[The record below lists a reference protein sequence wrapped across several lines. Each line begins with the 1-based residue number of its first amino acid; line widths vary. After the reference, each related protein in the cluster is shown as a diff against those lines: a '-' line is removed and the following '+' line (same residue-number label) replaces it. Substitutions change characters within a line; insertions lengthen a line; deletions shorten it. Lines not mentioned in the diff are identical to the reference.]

1 MPDLDYTRIV
11 AVTNRHICY
20 EGKKDIFENGEAA
33 LLAQIKRLTDLGVSG
48 IVLREKDMQEDDYEI
63 LARRAIEICAGTD
76 TRLILHHFTRVAIRL
91 NYSHIQLPYDS
102 FLKETDKNRWQ
113 TLGTSVH
120 SIEDA
125 IKAESLGAAY
135 LVAGHVFA
143 TDCKKGLPPRGI
155 KFLEEICETAHIPVY
170 AIGGITTENIQD
182 IYSAGA
188 KKACIMS
195 GLMRI

>member
-20 EGKKDIFENGEAA
+20 EGKKDIFENVEAA

-76 TRLILHHFTRVAIRL
+76 TRLILHHFIRVAIRL

>member
-1 MPDLDYTRIV
+1 MSIDYTRIV

-20 EGKKDIFENGEAA
+20 EGKKDIFENEEAA

-48 IVLREKDMQEDDYEI
+48 IVLREKDMQEADYEA
-63 LARRAIEICAGTD
+63 LARQVAEICSGTD
-76 TRLILHHFTRVAIRL
+76 TRLILHNFTQVALRL
-91 NYSHIQLPYDS
+91 EHSHMQLPYDS
-102 FLKETDKNRWQ
+102 LCKEQSIDKLQ

-125 IKAESLGAAY
+125 IKAESLGATY
-135 LVAGHVFA
+135 LVAGHIFA
-143 TDCKKGLPPRGI
+143 TDCKKGLSPRGVE
-155 KFLEEICETAHIPVY
+155 FLKEICKTVHIPVY
-170 AIGGITTENIQD
+170 AIGGITAENIQD
-182 IYSAGA
+182 IYNAGA